1 MHDIARQDVLRQ
13 AKDVLPLAVGSWHE
27 QSLVD
32 ELTYLLRDA
41 RGGLLWEELLEV
53 AILEDL

>member
-1 MHDIARQDVLRQ
+1 MHDVARQDVLRQ
-13 AKDVLPLAVGSWHE
+13 AKDVLPLAIRSRHE
-27 QSLVD
+27 QSLID